1 MARWNPVVFSRC
13 RCEAGCPTTTRF
25 EPLGR
30 TAAAVHVAV
39 HHRAVPAR
47 RVIVP
52 SSAPTGPGALPF
64 LLIGAA
70 AFLLAAFEARGR

>member
-39 HHRAVPAR
+39 HHGALRTR
-47 RVIVP
+47 RVVP
-52 SSAPTGPGALPF
+52 SPAPAGPGALPF